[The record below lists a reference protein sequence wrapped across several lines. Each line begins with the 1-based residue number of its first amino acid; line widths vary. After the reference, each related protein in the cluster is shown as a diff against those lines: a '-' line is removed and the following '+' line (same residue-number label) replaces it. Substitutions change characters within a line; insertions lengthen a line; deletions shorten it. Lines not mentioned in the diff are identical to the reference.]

1 MNAALWYLC
10 LEQEFVYVG
19 DANVVEPCGKKRCYG
34 FDYGFQYR
42 LSDFVYLNT
51 SLNYARA
58 RSTEEADGQN
68 GIPLAPNWTSN
79 GRLVIKDYN
88 GFNASI
94 GYKYIA
100 DRPANEDNSIIADGY
115 FVADVNASYDITKRL
130 RAGIVV
136 QNPFNVAWNETQFA
150 TASRLAGEAAPVAE
164 IHFTPG
170 TPFFIKGTIQFRF

>member
-34 FDYGFQYR
+34 FDYGFQYL

-51 SLNYARA
+51 SLNYAHA
-58 RSTEEADGQN
+58 RSIEEADGQN

-79 GRLVIKDYN
+79 GCLVIKEVK
-88 GFNASI
+88 GFNAAM

-100 DRPANEDNSIIADGY
+100 DRAANEDNSTIAGGY
-115 FVADVNASYDITKRL
+115 FVANVHASYNSTKRL
-130 RAGIVV
+130 QKYRSAKPI
-136 QNPFNVAWNETQFA
+136 
-150 TASRLAGEAAPVAE
+150 
-164 IHFTPG
+164 
-170 TPFFIKGTIQFRF
+170 